1 MIKILLIITALLP
14 DGRLHSS
21 VMQGGENETIESC
34 EKIYAP
40 LMKARLKDLY
50 KEAIEIHARCVIFKR
65 KKPGVGV

>member
-1 MIKILLIITALLP
+1 MTALLP

-21 VMQGGENETIESC
+21 VLKGGENETIESC

-50 KEAIEIHARCVIFKR
+50 KDAIEIDARCVILKR
-65 KKPGVGV
+65 KKLGVSI